1 MTSIQW
7 GREGQSGAAVDRNV
21 PGNLERFSFEGR
33 AGEYFGIW
41 IVNVLLTIITLGI
54 YSAWAKVRRQ
64 RYFYGNTYLAGS
76 SFEYHAKP
84 TQILLGRIIVVL
96 FLIVYNVLL
105 NVFPIVGLLFVL
117 GFFTAIP
124 WFIMRGLRFNARVT
138 SYRNVRLNFN
148 GGYWG
153 AFRAFVLSGF
163 VAGISLGIFAPY
175 ASRWSWHYLLDNLT
189 YGDRPISSDPRI
201 GDLYRHWWLPA
212 ILTVAG
218 LAVLGFLVT
227 VIGAAYGAF
236 EVPQD
241 GVVHPGLVLA
251 IYGILLGLFLVYT
264 LPALLYKAG
273 VRNVVLNAT
282 VLDQRHRFMSELG
295 KWRYAW
301 IAITNFLATIFTLG
315 LARPWAAVRM
325 ARYLADHT
333 GLHVVGS
340 LDSYIGAV
348 RDTGSAVGAEFMDVE
363 GFDFGF

>member
-7 GREGQSGAAVDRNV
+7 GREGQAGAAVDRNV
-21 PGNLERFSFEGR
+21 PGNLERFSFRGR

-76 SFEYHAKP
+76 SFEYHARP
-84 TQILLGRIIVVL
+84 TQILLGRIIVIV

-105 NVFPIVGLLFVL
+105 NLFPIVGLLFAL
-117 GFFTAIP
+117 GFSLAIP

-138 SYRNVRLNFN
+138 SYRNVRLNFK

-163 VAGISLGIFAPY
+163 VAGVSLGIFAPY
-175 ASRWSWHYLLDNLT
+175 ASRWSWRYLLDNLT

-201 GDLYRHWWLPA
+201 GDLYRHWWPPA

-227 VIGAAYGAF
+227 AIGAAYGAF
-236 EVPQD
+236 EVPKD
-241 GVVHPGLVLA
+241 GVAHPGLALA
-251 IYGILLGLFLVYT
+251 IYGILLGLFLVYA

-282 VLDQRHRFMSELG
+282 VLDQRHRFVSELG

-333 GLHVVGS
+333 GLHAVGS
-340 LDSYIGAV
+340 LDSYVGTV

>member
-7 GREGQSGAAVDRNV
+7 GREGQAEATADRNI
-21 PGNLERFSFEGR
+21 PGALERFSFKGQ

-84 TQILLGRIIVVL
+84 KQILLGRIIVIAI
-96 FLIVYNVLL
+96 LIVYNVLL
-105 NVFPIVGLLFVL
+105 NLFPIVGLLFAL
-117 GFFTAIP
+117 GFFLAIP

-148 GGYWG
+148 GSYWG
-153 AFRAFVLSGF
+153 AFRAFILSSF
-163 VAGISLGIFAPY
+163 VAGISLGILAPV
-175 ASRWSWHYLLDNLT
+175 ASRWSWRYLLDNLT
-189 YGDRPISSDPRI
+189 YGDRPVSSDPQV
-201 GDLYRHWWLPA
+201 GDLYKQWWLPA
-212 ILTVAG
+212 ILTVVG
-218 LAVLGFLVT
+218 LVVIGFLV
-227 VIGAAYGAF
+227 IAIAAASGAF
-236 EVPQD
+236 EAREERVISAMP
-241 GVVHPGLVLA
+241 LA
-251 IYGILLGLFLVYT
+251 LLIGLFFVYA
-264 LPALLYKAG
+264 LPVLLYKAG
-273 VRNVVLNAT
+273 VRNVVLSAT

-301 IAITNFLATIFTLG
+301 VAISNFLATIFTLG

-340 LDSYIGAV
+340 LENYVSTV
-348 RDTGSAVGAEFMDVE
+348 RDTGSAVGAEFMDIE

>member
-7 GREGQSGAAVDRNV
+7 GREGQAEAAADRNV
-21 PGNLERFSFEGR
+21 PGALERFSFKGQ

-84 TQILLGRIIVVL
+84 KQILIGRIIVIVI
-96 FLIVYNVLL
+96 LIVYNVLL
-105 NVFPIVGLLFVL
+105 NLFPIVGLLFAL
-117 GFFTAIP
+117 GFFLAIP

-148 GGYWG
+148 GSYWG
-153 AFRAFVLSGF
+153 AFRAFILSSV
-163 VAGISLGIFAPY
+163 VAGLSLGILAPF
-175 ASRWSWHYLLDNLT
+175 ASRWSWCYLLDNLT
-189 YGDRPISSDPRI
+189 YGDRPISSNPRI
-201 GDLYRHWWLPA
+201 GDLYKPWWLSA
-212 ILTVAG
+212 ILTVVG
-218 LAVLGFLVT
+218 LAVIVFV
-227 VIGAAYGAF
+227 VAAIGSAYGAF
-236 EVPQD
+236 EAPGSIMSVVPL
-241 GVVHPGLVLA
+241 GLLV
-251 IYGILLGLFLVYT
+251 GLFLVYS
-264 LPALLYKAG
+264 LPVLLYKAG

-282 VLDQRHRFMSELG
+282 VLDHRHCFMSEVG
-295 KWRYAW
+295 RWRYAW

-340 LDSYIGAV
+340 LDNYLSTV
-348 RDTGSAVGAEFMDVE
+348 RDTGSAVGAEFMDIE